1 MRGGA
6 GSAGVAPLQ
15 TVLALR
21 AAAAGLGLPAFFPGA
36 GDEPADRSGQADVQP
51 SGDGPATTK
60 DRDRCGRWTLSSSED
75 ESRGQPGEEERV
87 SAGDQSPPASRSP
100 VSEDHARS
108 RSPTAA
114 SVASSAGKDNEFDVT
129 GRPSPL
135 TMLPPTDPLTPASL
149 LPVLTVRNQNI
160 GNHDGQLGQR
170 RRNHDNDDDDDD
182 DADTGNAITYPFD
195 SCSV

>member
-1 MRGGA
+1 
-6 GSAGVAPLQ
+6 
-15 TVLALR
+15 
-21 AAAAGLGLPAFFPGA
+21 
-36 GDEPADRSGQADVQP
+36 
-51 SGDGPATTK
+51 
-60 DRDRCGRWTLSSSED
+60 
-75 ESRGQPGEEERV
+75 
-87 SAGDQSPPASRSP
+87 
-100 VSEDHARS
+100 
-108 RSPTAA
+108 
-114 SVASSAGKDNEFDVT
+114 VT